1 MNRPPTSSSRSAPR
15 RALLACA
22 AVLALGAVGA
32 ARPPADP
39 GRQQCGD
46 PHSTEFPITS
56 RIAGGPAGY
65 ERGGTPRTW
74 RLELRNA
81 TGTECRAIHP
91 VAVLADRGRAL
102 EPADFHLD
110 FQDPGDGR
118 WLPVRFER
126 TDEAENV
133 GVLDGGSPAPGGE
146 APAFPGFTVPAHG
159 SVTVPLRLGFA
170 GDAPE
175 GPVTVNVTAVQ
186 KRGGDGAWVGESG
199 DYTFAVGAAGADGGA
214 ATPSAAASPSRP
226 DAAAHLEPPGL
237 ADTGDERPVFAVG
250 AAALALLIAG
260 TALVVGARRLNR

>member
-1 MNRPPTSSSRSAPR
+1 M
-15 RALLACA
+15 
-22 AVLALGAVGA
+22 
-32 ARPPADP
+32 
-39 GRQQCGD
+39 
-46 PHSTEFPITS
+46 
-56 RIAGGPAGY
+56 
-65 ERGGTPRTW
+65 
-74 RLELRNA
+74 
-81 TGTECRAIHP
+81 
-91 VAVLADRGRAL
+91 
-102 EPADFHLD
+102 
-110 FQDPGDGR
+110 
-118 WLPVRFER
+118 
-126 TDEAENV
+126 
-133 GVLDGGSPAPGGE
+133 
-146 APAFPGFTVPAHG
+146 
-159 SVTVPLRLGFA
+159 PLRLGFA